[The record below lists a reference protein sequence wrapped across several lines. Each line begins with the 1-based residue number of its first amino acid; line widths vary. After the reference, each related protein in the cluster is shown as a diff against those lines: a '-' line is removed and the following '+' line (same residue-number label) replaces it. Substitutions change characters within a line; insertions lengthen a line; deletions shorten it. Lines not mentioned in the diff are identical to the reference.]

1 MEVTNGKTGLKGLS
15 EKVNCV
21 YSDSMPTKSMCPIS
35 DVISRISDKWSVHA
49 IIILGK
55 SDKLRFSEMM
65 KKIHG
70 VSQRMLTVTLRH
82 LEQDGLVTRT
92 VYPEIPPRVEY
103 ELTDLGKSL
112 LVQLMHLSDWAT
124 TNMNHIFEARKKALA
139 ANNRSN
145 K

>member
-1 MEVTNGKTGLKGLS
+1 MEVTNGSKGSGASS
-15 EKVNCV
+15 EKVGKRFP
-21 YSDSMPTKSMCPIS
+21 DSMPTKTMCPIS
-35 DVISRISDKWSVHA
+35 DVIDRISDKWSVHA
-49 IIILGK
+49 IIVLGK
-55 SDKLRFSEMM
+55 SDKLRFGEMM

-103 ELTDLGKSL
+103 QLTELGRSL

-124 TNMNHIFEARKKALA
+124 ENMTHIFEARRQALEREA
-139 ANNRSN
+139 EI
-145 K
+145 KL